1 MSSTSTVNCKD
12 IPHKPLFRPDEVATI
27 FQVSVKTIYSWHN
40 EGKLPGLKVGDKT
53 LRFQRP
59 VIISIITQDPA
70 S

>member
-1 MSSTSTVNCKD
+1 MPSTAMQD
-12 IPHKPLFRPDEVATI
+12 IPNKSLFRPDEVATI

-40 EGKLPGLKVGDKT
+40 EGKLPGLKMGDKC

-59 VIISIITQDPA
+59 VIISIISKDST

>member
-1 MSSTSTVNCKD
+1 MSSTAVQRD
-12 IPHKPLFRPDEVATI
+12 IPHKSLFRPDEVAAI

-59 VIISIITQDPA
+59 VIISIISKDPA

>member
-1 MSSTSTVNCKD
+1 MSSTAIRD
-12 IPHKPLFRPDEVATI
+12 IPHKSLFRPDEVAEI

-40 EGKLPGLKVGDKT
+40 EGKLPGLKVGDKC

-59 VIISIITQDPA
+59 VIISIISKDPA